1 MKPKHNL
8 LRAAF
13 CSVIFVAFI
22 LGCVAAI
29 PIAVHYYK
37 THKNYVATAEVR
49 KKADDLWLAIGR
61 VADKREDE
69 SSDKQFKILKRDD
82 ANRLLEATDGVQTAS
97 IKIISEGRSKSKLI
111 ITADSPEGKG
121 EELDREKEL
130 AAGIMKA
137 LCEEAKADCKLV
149 EQ

>member
-13 CSVIFVAFI
+13 CSVILVAFI

-37 THKNYVATAEVR
+37 THQNYVATAEVR
-49 KKADDLWLAIGR
+49 KKADDLWLAILR
-61 VADKREDE
+61 VAEKRADE
-69 SSDKQFKILKRDD
+69 SSDKKFKILKRDD
-82 ANRLLEATDGVQTAS
+82 TNRLLEATDGVQNAS

-130 AAGIMKA
+130 SAGIMKA